1 MWAGVC
7 LSYSVSS
14 SSTLTIQDIYSR
26 GKLRQIQY
34 IFIHLVWYLQSLNCR
49 WFSMTSASGSWSHL
63 RTSQVTAVLRLL
75 NNIWMNP
82 RRASPRFM
90 TVHHSVSY
98 VSLYLRPC
106 FVLFCCFFSFQI
118 HCLFYTLSSA
128 LFLFWSLLYLWL
140 VTDLA

>member
-1 MWAGVC
+1 MWTGVC
-7 LSYSVSS
+7 PSYSVSS

-26 GKLRQIQY
+26 GKLRQIKCT
-34 IFIHLVWYLQSLNCR
+34 FIRLVWYLQSLNCR

-90 TVHHSVSY
+90 TVYHSLPY
-98 VSLYLRPC
+98 VSLYLSPC
-106 FVLFCCFFSFQI
+106 FVLFFPFKSIAYSIPFLLLCF
-118 HCLFYTLSSA
+118 SSG
-128 LFLFWSLLYLWL
+128 LYLWL